1 MAAVA
6 AAVVVVFACAP
17 PPKTVANLSSPTPS
31 PSPTPTAPLQASSA
45 PFHGGEVGVAYGAV
59 ALSATGGV
67 APYAWS
73 VSTGALPGGL
83 TLGPDGSV
91 SGSPTSAGA
100 FSFTIQVADAGTST
114 ASLPGTISIA
124 APLSASLIPSCA
136 QYCRVEL
143 GCVTVCGGFGQ
154 VGGGVGPYTYTLT
167 QGPLPAGTS
176 LSGLTLTG
184 TFGGLSGYLK
194 FTVQIT
200 DVMGASA
207 TVAPTFWMYQHIS
220 FAGGTIPVNGQFP
233 CWWTGAGLNTPG
245 CTAQFPYGGGTPNSG
260 TVTATASWASYACSA
275 GGGPPTLPAVS
286 VANGLV
292 TVSVPHGGACPFTG
306 GYKGTLTIVLTNQ
319 DLCTAGPTRCSVAGQ
334 VNITQLAG

>member
-124 APLSASLIPSCA
+124 APLSASLIASCA

-154 VGGGVGPYTYTLT
+154 VSGGVGPYTYTLT

-176 LSGLTLTG
+176 LSGLSLTG

-194 FTVQIT
+194 FTVQVT
-200 DVMGASA
+200 DAMGGNT
-207 TVAPTFWMYQHIS
+207 TVAPTFWMYDRIS
-220 FAGGTIPVNGQFP
+220 LAGGTCGPSRIQCKVTLTYTGGTPGPQP
-233 CWWTGAGLNTPG
+233 TAAAIAWTGAAVCPGLKPVICPQPAFAATYQPG
-245 CTAQFPYGGGTPNSG
+245 LVTLVLTYQPNDPGTFG
-260 TVTATASWASYACSA
+260 TLTVRLSESNLCAAGVYCSSSA
-275 GGGPPTLPAVS
+275 AVS
-286 VANGLV
+286 VVG
-292 TVSVPHGGACPFTG
+292 
-306 GYKGTLTIVLTNQ
+306 
-319 DLCTAGPTRCSVAGQ
+319 
-334 VNITQLAG
+334 